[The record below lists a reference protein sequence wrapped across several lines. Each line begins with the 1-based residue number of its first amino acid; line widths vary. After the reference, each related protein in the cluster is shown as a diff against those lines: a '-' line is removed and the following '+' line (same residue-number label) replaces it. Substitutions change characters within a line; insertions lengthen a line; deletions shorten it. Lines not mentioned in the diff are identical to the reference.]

1 MENKKLFM
9 DRRGMTLIEVL
20 IALFLLTI
28 AIAGLVGS
36 FNKASSYNR
45 LCNNRYMA
53 SQLAAEKMEEM
64 SQVESYAD
72 ITTTDS
78 GGSDSVDLSGL
89 AGSRTWSVSGPID
102 DAADGVAPA
111 DTDPDDYRS
120 ITVTVSWTGEGR
132 SLQETLITYRTKP
145 LI

>member
-1 MENKKLFM
+1 MNK
-9 DRRGMTLIEVL
+9 RGLTLIEVM
-20 IALFLLTI
+20 IALCILTV

-36 FNKASSYNR
+36 FNQASAYNR
-45 LCNNRYMA
+45 LCNDRYLA
-53 SQLAAEKMEEM
+53 TQLAMEKMEDL
-64 SQVESYAD
+64 SQVETYAD
-72 ITTTDS
+72 ITTADS

-89 AGSRTWSVSGPID
+89 AGIRTWSVSGPID

-132 SLQETLITYRTKP
+132 PLQETLITYRTKP